1 MGLFDRLREGLT
13 KSRENF
19 VNNVISVFDTHQYID
34 DDFYDELEELLV
46 MGDVG
51 VEATENIIEK
61 LKVDVKSAS

>member
-34 DDFYDELEELLV
+34 DDFYD
-46 MGDVG
+46 
-51 VEATENIIEK
+51 
-61 LKVDVKSAS
+61 